1 MKQVI
6 DLLRLAHR
14 HLNVE
19 DLLQSTQ
26 MYMIAYARGYIASAI
41 AALQPRWETPKQWE
55 KRTGESWPD
64 NGAVY
69 IRENGELRVEEY
81 WRALQLENDLIRL
94 DKDFG
99 DHHVPLLVLCAT
111 EAGPPPDGW
120 VPEEEAQ

>member
-26 MYMIAYARGYIASAI
+26 MDMIADARGYIASAI
-41 AALQPRWETPKQWE
+41 AALQPRWETPEQRE
-55 KRTGESWPD
+55 KRTGEKLTD
-64 NGAVY
+64 NAAVWVLE
-69 IRENGELRVEEY
+69 RD
-81 WRALQLENDLIRL
+81 ALTDRPLCWTVYNY
-94 DKDFG
+94 G
-99 DHHVPLLVLCAT
+99 DAKFFWLGTPIICAT
-111 EAGPPPDGW
+111 EAEPPPDGW